1 MSRLSFTVL
10 NFFIFFHLFLQNQ
23 TGLGKL
29 SCTHPVFRMIT
40 ETGIFRKSSCHAEY
54 PHSSC
59 SVFLLCFASIICHTF
74 PAVFICRNYLIVFLQ
89 HHPIL
94 KKSTENISFHL
105 FVYPLCPV
113 CGRSFSGI
121 SEFFL
126 YFCQI
131 FNNQLP
137 VQV

>member
-94 KKSTENISFHL
+94 KKVLKIYRSICSFIHYAL
-105 FVYPLCPV
+105 F
-113 CGRSFSGI
+113 RNFGI
-121 SEFFL
+121 
-126 YFCQI
+126 
-131 FNNQLP
+131 LP
-137 VQV
+137 VFLSNL